1 MEFSTDKGQI
11 VAAMVKAR
19 LAMKTEV
26 RKNKEN
32 GGVKGAWYADLE
44 QFLDTIRPALESNG
58 LIVIQSPL
66 PCTEKGQML
75 VLPLETMILHESG
88 EYMTA
93 VMEMP
98 LSFSRGAAAH
108 NVGSAIT
115 YARRYHLS
123 ALFGITQSDDDGNAT
138 KKSARQW
145 ISDLEAIEDLDK
157 LKEAVGK
164 VVHMLADDSA
174 SVKVVRE
181 WHITRQAQLRAQTAV
196 GFNPAS
202 VVRPRKGSDNAE
214 APAVSEPDKAAET
227 AQGSVEAPATD
238 KKVNLEDF

>member
-1 MEFSTDKGQI
+1 MQFSDTRSSI
-11 VAAMVKAR
+11 VPAMVKAR

-26 RKNKEN
+26 KKNKEN

-44 QFLDTIRPALESNG
+44 SFLDTIRPALEANG

-66 PCTEKGQML
+66 PCTEKNQML
-75 VLPLETMILHESG
+75 VLPLETMLLHESG
-88 EYMTA
+88 EFMTE

-115 YARRYHLS
+115 YARRYHLA

-145 ISDLEAIEDLDK
+145 IADLEGIEDLDK

-164 VVHMLADDSA
+164 VCHMLADDSA

-181 WHITRQAQLRAQTAV
+181 WHISRQAQIKAATAS

-202 VVRPRKGSDNAE
+202 VVKGRKGGNNAPAQEQPAPVETPVDE
-214 APAVSEPDKAAET
+214 APAAQNNPD
-227 AQGSVEAPATD
+227 
-238 KKVNLEDF
+238 LEGF

>member
-19 LAMKTEV
+19 LAMKSEVKKNTEN
-26 RKNKEN
+26 RHLGN
-32 GGVKGAWYADLE
+32 WYANLE
-44 QFLDTIRPALESNG
+44 SFLDTIRPALEANG

-66 PCTEKGQML
+66 ATVEKANML

-98 LSFSRGAAAH
+98 ISFGKGAQAH
-108 NVGSAIT
+108 SVGSAIT
-115 YARRYHLS
+115 YARRYHIS
-123 ALFGITQSDDDGNAT
+123 ALFGVAQSDDDGNAT
-138 KKSARQW
+138 RKSARQW
-145 ISDLEAIEDLDK
+145 IGDLELIEDLDK
-157 LKEAVGK
+157 LKEAVAH
-164 VVHMLADDSA
+164 VVHTLADDSA

-181 WHITRQAQLRAQTAV
+181 WHITRQAQLKAATAN

-202 VVRPRKGSDNAE
+202 VVKGRKGGNN
-214 APAVSEPDKAAET
+214 APAKEQPAAPVET
-227 AQGSVEAPATD
+227 PVEDAPAEEQ
-238 KKVNLEDF
+238 KPNIEDF